1 MITATPFQSLLT
13 NQQRK
18 EVEMLSKL
26 YSIYALRSNKIYE
39 ETVSFMEKIGQTLLR
54 TANILGKRDSEHE
67 IVDRIVS
74 DYLNTQNYARWD
86 NFYRTT

>member
-1 MITATPFQSLLT
+1 
-13 NQQRK
+13 
-18 EVEMLSKL
+18 
-26 YSIYALRSNKIYE
+26 
-39 ETVSFMEKIGQTLLR
+39 MEKIGQTLLR